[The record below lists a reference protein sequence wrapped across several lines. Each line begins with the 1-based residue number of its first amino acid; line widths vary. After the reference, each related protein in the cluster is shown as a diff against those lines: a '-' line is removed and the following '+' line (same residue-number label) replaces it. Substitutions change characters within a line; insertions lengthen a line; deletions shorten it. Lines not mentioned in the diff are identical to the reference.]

1 VVRIDQVFGRD
12 AFEQLLLHFQ
22 RRFARGEARA
32 VAEAKD
38 VRVHRHGRFS
48 KRRVE
53 HHIGGFAADA
63 GQGFEGFARAGHL
76 PAVLFH
82 QNPAGF
88 HQVLGFAAVQANGL
102 DVALQTCQAQVQ
114 DLLRRTRH
122 REEFARGLVHAHIRG
137 LGRQQHG
144 GQQLE
149 HAGVFQLGHGHG
161 VGGLQGGQEGFDLC
175 GFHGVSRCWQ
185 NDGQVNTGRYT
196 MPLQFADRLNNV
208 ETSAIRELFKLLGK
222 PGIISFAGGFP
233 DSAMFDVDGIRE
245 ASNAALSQDPGAA
258 LQYGATEG
266 FGPLRE
272 QLAHFMGQKGAKD
285 VAADQ
290 LIVTTGSQQGLDLI
304 GKTMI
309 SPGDKVIVE
318 GPTFLATIQC
328 FRLYGAD
335 LISAP
340 VDGHGVKT
348 DELEKLIAEHKPKF
362 VYLIPTFG
370 NPSGAL
376 LSAERRKQVLEM
388 AVKHQTLIVEDDPY
402 GDLYFGEAPPPS
414 LLAMSASVPGSRE
427 LLVHC
432 GSLSKVLSP
441 GLRVG
446 WMIAPAELLG
456 KATMCKQFSDAHTS
470 TFAQATAAQYLK
482 AGRMPATLDKV
493 RAVYAQ
499 RAQTMGDALRK
510 ELGDAVEFVQPQGGL
525 FVWARLTG
533 AGGQVN
539 DGNVYAKRA
548 IEQGVAFV
556 PGTPFFCAN
565 PDHATFR
572 LSFAT
577 VGEDKILEG
586 VSRLAKAL

>member
-1 VVRIDQVFGRD
+1 MAI
-12 AFEQLLLHFQ
+12 
-22 RRFARGEARA
+22 
-32 VAEAKD
+32 
-38 VRVHRHGRFS
+38 
-48 KRRVE
+48 
-53 HHIGGFAADA
+53 
-63 GQGFEGFARAGHL
+63 
-76 PAVLFH
+76 P
-82 QNPAGF
+82 
-88 HQVLGFAAVQANGL
+88 
-102 DVALQTCQAQVQ
+102 
-114 DLLRRTRH
+114 
-122 REEFARGLVHAHIRG
+122 
-137 LGRQQHG
+137 
-144 GQQLE
+144 
-149 HAGVFQLGHGHG
+149 
-161 VGGLQGGQEGFDLC
+161 
-175 GFHGVSRCWQ
+175 
-185 NDGQVNTGRYT
+185 
-196 MPLQFADRLNNV
+196 FADRLNNV

-245 ASNAALSQDPGAA
+245 ASNAALAQDPGAA

-272 QLAHFMGQKGAKD
+272 QLAHFMGQKGAQD
-285 VAADQ
+285 VAPEQ
-290 LIVTTGSQQGLDLI
+290 LIVTTGSQQALDLL
-304 GKTMI
+304 GKTLI

-328 FRLYGAD
+328 FRLYGAE

-340 VDGHGVKT
+340 IDGNGVQT
-348 DELEKLIAEHKPKF
+348 DKLEQLIAEHKPKF

-370 NPSGAL
+370 NPSGAM
-376 LSAERRKQVLEM
+376 LSAERRKRVLEL
-388 AVKHQTLIVEDDPY
+388 AIQYNTLIVEDDPY

-414 LLAMSASVPGSRE
+414 LLAMSPQVPGSRE

-446 WMIAPAELLG
+446 WMIAPAELLA

-470 TFAQATAAQYLK
+470 TFAQASAAHYLK
-482 AGRMPATLDKV
+482 AGRMPATLNKV
-493 RAVYAQ
+493 RSVYAK
-499 RAQTMGDALRK
+499 RAQTMGDALRS
-510 ELGDAVEFVQPQGGL
+510 ELGDAVSFVQPQGGL

-533 AGGQVN
+533 AGGKVS
-539 DGNVYAKRA
+539 DGNLYAKRA

-556 PGTPFFCAN
+556 PGSPFFCAN

>member
-1 VVRIDQVFGRD
+1 
-12 AFEQLLLHFQ
+12 
-22 RRFARGEARA
+22 
-32 VAEAKD
+32 
-38 VRVHRHGRFS
+38 
-48 KRRVE
+48 
-53 HHIGGFAADA
+53 
-63 GQGFEGFARAGHL
+63 
-76 PAVLFH
+76 
-82 QNPAGF
+82 
-88 HQVLGFAAVQANGL
+88 
-102 DVALQTCQAQVQ
+102 
-114 DLLRRTRH
+114 
-122 REEFARGLVHAHIRG
+122 
-137 LGRQQHG
+137 
-144 GQQLE
+144 
-149 HAGVFQLGHGHG
+149 
-161 VGGLQGGQEGFDLC
+161 
-175 GFHGVSRCWQ
+175 
-185 NDGQVNTGRYT
+185 
-196 MPLQFADRLNNV
+196 MQFADRLNNV

-233 DSAMFDVDGIRE
+233 DSAMFDVDGIRA
-245 ASNAALSQDPGAA
+245 ASNAALAEEPGAA

-266 FGPLRE
+266 YNPLRE
-272 QLAHFMGQKGAKD
+272 QLAAFMGSKGAKD
-285 VAADQ
+285 VAADN
-290 LIVTTGSQQGLDLI
+290 LIVTTGSQQALDLL
-304 GKTMI
+304 GKTLI

-328 FRLYGAD
+328 FRLYGAE

-340 VDGHGVKT
+340 IDGNGVKT

-370 NPSGAL
+370 NPSGAM
-376 LSAERRKQVLEM
+376 LSLERRKAVLEM
-388 AVKHQTLIVEDDPY
+388 AVKHNTLIVEDDPY

-414 LLAMSASVPGSRE
+414 LLNLSATVPGSRE

-482 AGRMPATLDKV
+482 AGRMPGTLANV
-493 RAVYAQ
+493 RKVYAE
-499 RAQTMGDALRK
+499 RAQAMGDALRK
-510 ELGDAVEFVQPQGGL
+510 ELGDAIEFVQPQGGL

-533 AGGQVN
+533 AGGKVA
-539 DGNVYAKRA
+539 DGNVLAKRA
-548 IEQGVAFV
+548 IEKGVAFV

-577 VGEDKILEG
+577 ADVDKIREG
-586 VSRLAKAL
+586 VARLGQAI